1 MVYESVPTDTSVSF
15 YFCLLATLN
24 LTINACIDNKYL
36 FEIRQNYADRRHD
49 TESFFRELQGAGQG
63 DSNKTK
69 FDVIAGYCN
78 KDLFSGIND
87 PVEESKSA
95 K

>member
-1 MVYESVPTDTSVSF
+1 
-15 YFCLLATLN
+15 
-24 LTINACIDNKYL
+24 
-36 FEIRQNYADRRHD
+36 
-49 TESFFRELQGAGQG
+49 LQAAGQG

-87 PVEESKSA
+87 PVEEAKTTSA
-95 K
+95 ASAGVNK

>member
-1 MVYESVPTDTSVSF
+1 MNVSTF
-15 YFCLLATLN
+15 SPSLSYSQRVIVCA
-24 LTINACIDNKYL
+24 DNKYL
-36 FEIRQNYADRRHD
+36 FEIRATYAQNRHD
-49 TESFFRELQGAGQG
+49 TENFFRELQGAGQG

-87 PVEESKSA
+87 PDEEVKTN

>member
-1 MVYESVPTDTSVSF
+1 MSMESESVPTAAIVSF
-15 YFCLLATLN
+15 IVLLN
-24 LTINACIDNKYL
+24 LFLRMADNQYL
-36 FEIRQNYADRRHD
+36 FEIRGTYAQNRHD
-49 TESFFRELQGAGQG
+49 TESFFRELNSAGQG
-63 DSNKTK
+63 DSTKSK

-87 PVEESKSA
+87 PTEETNTK